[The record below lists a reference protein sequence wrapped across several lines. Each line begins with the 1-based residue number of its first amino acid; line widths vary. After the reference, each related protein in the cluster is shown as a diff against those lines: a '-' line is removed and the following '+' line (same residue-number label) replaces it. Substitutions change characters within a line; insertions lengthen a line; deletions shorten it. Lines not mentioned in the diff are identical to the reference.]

1 MEYAVPSSKLPDVK
15 SSCNVLTNSS
25 MSTFKQCRRKYFY
38 SYEILWRPIK
48 RATALRFGDAV
59 HQGLDGIAMEWT
71 IQQIIDHIDNIY
83 AEETERLKK
92 LAYTIEGLDITDR
105 LDYECETIKA
115 LVLNYQ
121 IAWRN
126 SDVKIV
132 ESEKSFE
139 LPIVNGKT
147 GRTSRTFRQAG
158 KRDRI
163 CTLPDG
169 RLALMETKTSSEDIT
184 PGSEYRDVI
193 TIDQQVSMYIAAAQA
208 DGYVIETT
216 VYDVIRKPSIRPSSI
231 PLLADDGFKIV
242 LDAEGERAFKSD
254 GKPRQSGDSAKGYKL
269 QSRIQTP
276 QEWSRKLTLDI
287 ASRPEYYFQ
296 RWEVSRL
303 QDEIVEFQLEMWDIA
318 KDINECRHEHRWYRN
333 TTSCRKWNRLCEYYP
348 LCAGQC
354 DMSGDVPTGFRLAE
368 VPHEELEQECKK

>member
-15 SSCNVLTNSS
+15 SSCDVLTNSS

-38 SYEILWRPIK
+38 SYEMLWRPIK

-126 SDVKIV
+126 SNIKIV
-132 ESEKSFE
+132 ESEKSFN

-163 CTLPDG
+163 WTLPDG
-169 RLALMETKTSSEDIT
+169 RLALAETKTSSEDIT

-242 LDAEGERAFKSD
+242 LDAEDERVFKSD
-254 GKPRQSGDSAKGYKL
+254 GNTRQSGDSAKGYTV
-269 QSRIQTP
+269 QSSIQT
-276 QEWSRKLTLDI
+276 S
-287 ASRPEYYFQ
+287 
-296 RWEVSRL
+296 V
-303 QDEIVEFQLEMWDIA
+303 V
-318 KDINECRHEHRWYRN
+318 
-333 TTSCRKWNRLCEYYP
+333 
-348 LCAGQC
+348 
-354 DMSGDVPTGFRLAE
+354 
-368 VPHEELEQECKK
+368 